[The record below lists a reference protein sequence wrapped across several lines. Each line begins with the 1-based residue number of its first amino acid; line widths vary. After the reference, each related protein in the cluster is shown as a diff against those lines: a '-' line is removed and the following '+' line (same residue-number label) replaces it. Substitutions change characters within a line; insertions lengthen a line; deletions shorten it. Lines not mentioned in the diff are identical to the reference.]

1 MHEPDDEAAPV
12 RLAPT
17 RGAGMFANGRTQPCS
32 LFVGEGGR
40 WVGMVDEPAQ
50 QHGRDEVFGPVLAAD
65 SALIC
70 LALCDNVRRDRGAD
84 VTEELWWRDEDAEYI
99 RHRSSRYPGATDLE
113 PAWTLEAAAD
123 PRRIVLDPDPKSR
136 TGAVRIIGNS
146 VSAGFVIT
154 IIATGGARAGVTA
167 WKSSGADLRDYEGQG

>member
-1 MHEPDDEAAPV
+1 MQLVRRRGTRWPV
-12 RLAPT
+12 GWP
-17 RGAGMFANGRTQPCS
+17 
-32 LFVGEGGR
+32 
-40 WVGMVDEPAQ
+40 VDEPAWQ
-50 QHGRDEVFGPVLAAD
+50 LRRDEAFGPLLAD
-65 SALIC
+65 NSALTC

-136 TGAVRIIGNS
+136 TGAVRIIGYS
-146 VSAGFVIT
+146 ASAGFVIT